1 MILEYINSNLLLIV
15 DHMSL
20 LQAERKINHDVI
32 DKMTSFCNKIR
43 HENSN
48 QKKRV

>member
-1 MILEYINSNLLLIV
+1 MILEDINGNLLLIV
-15 DHMSL
+15 DYMSL
-20 LQAERKINHDVI
+20 LQPERNINHDVI

-48 QKKRV
+48 

>member
-1 MILEYINSNLLLIV
+1 MILENINGKLILIV

-20 LQAERKINHDVI
+20 LQPERKINHDVI
-32 DKMTSFCNKIR
+32 DKMIAFCNKIR

-48 QKKRV
+48 